1 MKQEGFILKK
11 LLVLVMVFALTL
23 SFVGIAAAQSDSP
36 LQGDMEDEYVM
47 VTFVSGIEYWKPA
60 YRGME
65 EAAANLGVSTRYT
78 GATDYDINQQVTVL
92 EQVISQQPAGIL
104 LTAINPNALV
114 GPINRAMEAGIP
126 VVTFDADAPNSNRY
140 SFLATSNYEA
150 GVKAANYLAE
160 LNNEEGNLGLITIP
174 GQLNHEER
182 ARGFQETIADNYPN
196 MEVVSVQDG
205 QSDQSASARA
215 MGSMLQA
222 NPDLVGVFTTE
233 ASTGVGAATAVE
245 EADMVDTINI
255 VSFDTDPGTLDFVKA
270 GVIDA
275 TLAQGTWNMGYWGQ
289 MFLYHLS
296 EDLLNPI
303 KNGNWQEAGINPLPN
318 YVDTGVNLVTQENVE
333 FYMAD

>member
-1 MKQEGFILKK
+1 MLKK

-23 SFVGIAAAQSDSP
+23 SFVGMAAAQSDSP
-36 LQGDMEDEYVM
+36 LQGSMEDEYVM

-65 EAAANLGVSTRYT
+65 DAAANLGVSTRYT

-126 VVTFDADAPNSNRY
+126 VVTFDADAPDSNRY

-150 GVKAANYLAE
+150 GVKAADYLAE

-182 ARGFQETIADNYPN
+182 AQGFEETIANDYPD

-222 NPDLVGVFTTE
+222 NPGLVGVFTTE
-233 ASTGVGAATAVE
+233 ASTGVGAATAVRE
-245 EADMVDTINI
+245 GNMVDKVDI
-255 VSFDTDPGTLDFVKA
+255 VSFDTDPGTLDFVEA

-296 EDLLNPI
+296 EGLLNPI
-303 KNGNWQEAGINPLPN
+303 ENGNWQEAGINPLPD

-333 FYMAD
+333 FYMAE

>member
-1 MKQEGFILKK
+1 MKK

-23 SFVGIAAAQSDSP
+23 SFVGMAAAQDDSP
-36 LQGDMEDEYVM
+36 LVGNVEDEYVM
-47 VTFVSGIEYWKPA
+47 ITFVSGIEYWKPA

-65 EAAANLGVSTRYT
+65 EAGENLGVSTRYT
-78 GATDYDINQQVTVL
+78 GANDYDINQQVTVL

-104 LTAINPNALV
+104 LTAINPDALE

-126 VVTFDADAPNSNRY
+126 VVTFDADSPNSDRY

-150 GVKAANYLAE
+150 GVKAADYLAE
-160 LNNEEGNLGLITIP
+160 INNEEGNLGLITIP

-182 ARGFQETIADNYPN
+182 ARGFQETIANDYPN

-215 MGSMLQA
+215 MGSMIQA

-245 EADMVDTINI
+245 EANMVENIDI
-255 VSFDTDPGTLDFVKA
+255 VSFDVDKGTLDFVKE

-289 MFLYHLS
+289 MFLFHLN
-296 EDLLNPI
+296 EGLLNPI
-303 KNGNWQEAGINPLPN
+303 GDGDWKEAGINPLPD
-318 YVDTGVNLVTQENVE
+318 YVDTGVNLVTEDNVD
-333 FYMAD
+333 YYYGD